1 MKFSF
6 SSYKR
11 IEEYRSSSNNPPE
24 SFFQRLPLLSE
35 SNTFSN
41 MGLFKK
47 KFTLVVACKANITR
61 SAYLH
66 GYMEYYL
73 KEHLPYSRKK
83 VQILSAGVK
92 ARQGGSASQV
102 VKHVARVNGFSLSNH
117 RSDPFTKKLIKQ
129 ADVILVMEQWQKD
142 SVLERFPAAQDK
154 TFLLMEYLWHGDEQE
169 IRDIPDPT
177 GQNLKDYEE
186 FMNVAHSEVD
196 RIFRELGREDIV

>member
-1 MKFSF
+1 
-6 SSYKR
+6 
-11 IEEYRSSSNNPPE
+11 
-24 SFFQRLPLLSE
+24 
-35 SNTFSN
+35 

-66 GYMEYYL
+66 GYMEHYL
-73 KEHLPYSRKK
+73 KEHMPYARKK

-102 VKHVARVNGFSLSNH
+102 VKHVARVNGFSLANH
-117 RSDPFTKKLIKQ
+117 RSDPFTKKLVKQ

-142 SVLERFPAAQDK
+142 SVLERFPAAKDK
-154 TFLLMEYLWHGDEQE
+154 TFIMMEYLWHGDEQE

-186 FMNVAHSEVD
+186 FMDVAHSEVD
-196 RIFRELGREDIV
+196 RIFRELGREGIV